1 MTQHY
6 LDSLHDDITSINLS
20 CNNLTILH
28 DLSRFKYLK
37 KIYYT
42 NNQLTSLPKLNKN
55 LQILQILHKFNK
67 SVNISFFIYLIKLK
81 YL

>member
-1 MTQHY
+1 MINIINTYIIKLKLFTFFFINYKNMTQHY

-55 LQILQILHKFNK
+55 L
-67 SVNISFFIYLIKLK
+67 
-81 YL
+81 

>member
-55 LQILQILHKFNK
+55 LQILHKFNK